1 MSTTGHREGLRSS
14 RALTKRTERR
24 KERTRRL
31 LKEVALAL
39 FYEKGLYW
47 TTVEDIT
54 DRADVGKGT
63 FYHYFPT
70 KEALILTLLHDG
82 HDQVL
87 DRVREAVSTARPG
100 GPAVSAA
107 TRALL
112 DFYAERPDFLLLFH
126 QIRGF
131 LQLRTAGAKE
141 LHDAYAK
148 HLDELG
154 RAVKRAFNG
163 RAAATTHRG
172 LGIVLSAFTSG
183 LITYHLLFG
192 KAGELKRRRDH
203 LQRQIERSIY
213 ALA

>member
-1 MSTTGHREGLRSS
+1 MPKTNHHENFRRNP
-14 RALTKRTERR
+14 ALTKRTERR

-31 LKEVALAL
+31 LKDMALAL

-70 KEALILTLLHDG
+70 KEALILTLLQDG

-87 DRVREAVSTARPG
+87 DRVREAVRTARPG

-131 LQLRTAGAKE
+131 LQLRTAAVKE
-141 LHDAYAK
+141 LHGAYAK

-154 RAVKRAFNG
+154 RVVKRAFNG
-163 RAAATTHRG
+163 RAVSTTHRG
-172 LGIVLSAFTSG
+172 LGIVFSAFTSG
-183 LITYHLLFG
+183 LVTYHLLFS
-192 KAGELKRRRDH
+192 KAGEMKRRRDH

-213 ALA
+213 ALV